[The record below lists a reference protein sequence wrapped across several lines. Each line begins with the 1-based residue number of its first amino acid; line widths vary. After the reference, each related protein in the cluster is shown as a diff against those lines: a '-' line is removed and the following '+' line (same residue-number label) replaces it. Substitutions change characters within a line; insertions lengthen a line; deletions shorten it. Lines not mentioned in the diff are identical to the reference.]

1 MKHPEATD
9 GVLGGQV
16 PPPINSVIL
25 GGIEGLQQ
33 QMTIAPPEQRS
44 QLLATAL
51 NYSEVGIDLLIS
63 ILNDD
68 LVLSVRATA
77 YQLLRSV
84 DSAKVEA
91 AIANGILLNPGDRIY
106 GVYRSAIWF
115 DDEFFRLYSESQQ
128 LNFIHEIDW
137 EELGYTDYEGFCK
150 SEDEDYGGG
159 GIAGFIPKRVA
170 HYLSKAEAEIAAEQL
185 HQKLVN
191 ECEYIGSFEE
201 RSDFVFNEW
210 CKVNQIQ
217 YIGGYEYWEELTDEL
232 KAEGNYELL
241 GKLWRDGVGDFA
253 FVQEETVN
261 ESQYLKFL
269 DKSIDDSEET

>member
-1 MKHPEATD
+1 MQQPKATD
-9 GVLGGQV
+9 GILGGQTPPPIASAVLGG
-16 PPPINSVIL
+16 IA
-25 GGIEGLQQ
+25 GLQQ
-33 QMTIAPPEQRS
+33 QMTLASPEQRS

-51 NYSEVGIDLLIS
+51 NYGEAGIDLLIS
-63 ILNDD
+63 TLNSDP
-68 LVLSVRATA
+68 VLIVRATA
-77 YQLLRSV
+77 YQLLQSV
-84 DSAKVEA
+84 ESIKSKE
-91 AIANGILLNPGDRIY
+91 AIANGILLHPGDRIY
-106 GVYRSAIWF
+106 SVYKSAIWF

-128 LNFIHEIDW
+128 LNFINEIDW
-137 EELGYTDYEGFCK
+137 EELEYTDYEGFCK

-191 ECEYIGSFEE
+191 DCEYTGSFEE

-210 CKVNQIQ
+210 CKANQIQ

-241 GKLWRDGVGDFA
+241 GKLWRDGVGEFA
-253 FVQEETVN
+253 FVHEETVSEPTYIKIV
-261 ESQYLKFL
+261 ESL
-269 DKSIDDSEET
+269 